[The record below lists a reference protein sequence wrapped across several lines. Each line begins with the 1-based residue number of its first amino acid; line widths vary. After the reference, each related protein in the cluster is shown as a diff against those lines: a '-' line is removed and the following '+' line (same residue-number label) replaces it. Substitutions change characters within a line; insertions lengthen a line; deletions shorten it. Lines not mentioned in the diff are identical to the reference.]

1 MKISLIIL
9 GEGRGHITQALS
21 VIDLLID
28 NGHSINSILIGKNSN
43 REINYSFFDKSKYNI
58 EVFDSPHFIFNDNGK
73 SVSYFRTIISNLS
86 PKSILKFLKS
96 LRKIDKI
103 LANDCSDLVINFYE
117 PLFGIY
123 PLFFK
128 RKFKI
133 ISIAHQF
140 VSLNRDSVYLK
151 ETHGSYFIKLL
162 SKIIAIKSDI
172 IVVLSLYP
180 YFSENKKIKVIAPI
194 LRDEIIQSKP
204 SDDNFILCYILNR
217 GFADDI
223 IKWHSLNP
231 DVTIHLFWDNFD
243 EKDNLI
249 IDNNLYFHHINNDK
263 FIDKLRRCS
272 GVITTAG
279 FETVCEAVYLNK
291 PVIMMPT
298 HIEQEANANEFEW
311 LCIGANRVDNLDV
324 TESLSKLTSGYRDP
338 ARIFQLKNRIVN
350 SKSNLITIIES
361 LN

>member
-1 MKISLIIL
+1 MKVSLIIL

-21 VIDLLID
+21 VIDLLIE

-43 REINYSFFDKSKYNI
+43 REINYSFFNKNKYNI

-73 SVSYFRTIISNLS
+73 RVSYFRTILSNLS
-86 PKSILKFLKS
+86 PKSIVRFLKS

-103 LANDCSDLVINFYE
+103 LSDDCSDLVINFYE

-123 PLFFK
+123 PLFYK

-133 ISIAHQF
+133 VSIAHQF
-140 VSLNRDSVYLK
+140 VSLNSDSVYIK
-151 ETHGSYFIKLL
+151 ETPGSYFIKLL
-162 SKIIAIKSDI
+162 SKLISVKSDL

-180 YFSENKKIKVIAPI
+180 YYSRNKRIRVIAPL
-194 LRDEIIQSKP
+194 LREEIIQSKP
-204 SDDNFILCYILNR
+204 TDDNFILCYILNR
-217 GFADDI
+217 GFANDI
-223 IKWHSLNP
+223 VKWHSLNP

-249 IDNNLYFHHINNDK
+249 VDNNLYFHHINNDK

-291 PVIMMPT
+291 PVLMIPT
-298 HIEQEANANEFEW
+298 HIEQEANANEFQW
-311 LCIGANRVDNLDV
+311 LNIGAHRVDDLDISSSIYKLTDNNRDLSKIYQIRNRVV
-324 TESLSKLTSGYRDP
+324 K
-338 ARIFQLKNRIVN
+338 
-350 SKSNLITIIES
+350 SKSNLISILES